1 MEQAFFASSS
11 FPVGLTPP
19 WACSPGPCTGPQGQ
33 GWGGLTLP
41 SGRWTGCPPHRPHP
55 VGSSAMTVTIS
66 QPCLEFSKLGLAS
79 MAAASA
85 HSNICSQQR
94 CVSAQ
99 IPTPDEGDPP
109 ESVRSAWAA
118 GAAWTLPIPPSLLS
132 PGVWTHPA
140 HIRLGLLEAD
150 TPLET
155 PVHTHRERT
164 QGYLGGTGEVA
175 RPGPAWGSRVTFLF
189 LRAKGQRPLGG
200 PLSQRRPRSHTLSL

>member
-1 MEQAFFASSS
+1 
-11 FPVGLTPP
+11 
-19 WACSPGPCTGPQGQ
+19 
-33 GWGGLTLP
+33 
-41 SGRWTGCPPHRPHP
+41 
-55 VGSSAMTVTIS
+55 MTVTIS

-79 MAAASA
+79 MAAPSA